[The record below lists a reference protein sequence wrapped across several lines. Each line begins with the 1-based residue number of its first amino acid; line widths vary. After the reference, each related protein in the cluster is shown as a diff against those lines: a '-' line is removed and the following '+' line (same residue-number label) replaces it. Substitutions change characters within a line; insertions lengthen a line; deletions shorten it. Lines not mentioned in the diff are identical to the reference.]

1 MENIKSLGK
10 VAEEVTDI
18 IQQIKILEER
28 LNIVKNDLEELKYI
42 FNTDFICD

>member
-1 MENIKSLGK
+1 MENIKSLGE

-28 LNIVKNDLEELKYI
+28 LNIVKNDMEELKYI